1 MLDLKPYFDAVN
13 AAKAE
18 EQRVANEI
26 DVLFKEGS
34 DEGKVKALALRP
46 ALEDA
51 QNKLA
56 EAVELYESM
65 QLANRPNDVAKNFI
79 PISNTPPDDGEGS
92 QPTIIKRQEYD
103 RLSLIDRA
111 KFVKSGG
118 TLIDD

>member
-13 AAKAE
+13 AAKDE

-26 DVLFKEGS
+26 DTLFQEGT

-56 EAVELYESM
+56 EATKLYETM

-79 PISNTPPDDGEGS
+79 PISNTQPDDEEAN
-92 QPTIIKRQEYD
+92 QPTIIKRQEYEA
-103 RLSLIDRA
+103 LSQFEKG
-111 KFVKSGG
+111 KFIKSGG
-118 TLIDD
+118 RMED